1 MRDCRRAATEESG
14 SRRRLSMVGSGEQ
27 REYYWVRQH
36 ACHHDAAEAGW
47 EPRES
52 WPCHRSLLP
61 PSALRHL

>member
-1 MRDCRRAATEESG
+1 MGDCRWAATEESG
-14 SRRRLSMVGSGEQ
+14 SRRRLSMVGGGTQ
-27 REYYWVRQH
+27 RSCVH
-36 ACHHDAAEAGW
+36 ADSHDAAATGW